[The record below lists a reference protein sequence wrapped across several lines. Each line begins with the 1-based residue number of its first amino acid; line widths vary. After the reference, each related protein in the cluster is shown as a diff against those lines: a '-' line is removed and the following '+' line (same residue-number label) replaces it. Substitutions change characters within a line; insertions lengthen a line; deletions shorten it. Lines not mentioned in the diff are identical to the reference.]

1 MRAVESVNGFS
12 NTAGSP
18 ALPACVRFH
27 GDDELHFIGT
37 QDAWQQDVQLSRG
50 QIHPDDR
57 LIDAD
62 GHLYTLERDAEGH
75 LGCRRAPGR
84 LSLQEVLQ
92 LVRRHAAQDGACC
105 VAKLSAASIAEAISM
120 LA

>member
-1 MRAVESVNGFS
+1 MNGFS
-12 NTAGSP
+12 NSTGRP

-37 QDAWQQDVQLSRG
+37 QDTWQQDVQLSRG
-50 QIHPDDR
+50 KIHPDDR

-62 GHLYTLERDAEGH
+62 GHLYKLERDTDGH
-75 LGCRRAPGR
+75 LRCRRVPGS

-105 VAKLSAASIAEAISM
+105 VAKLSAASIAEAIAM

>member
-1 MRAVESVNGFS
+1 MNGFS
-12 NTAGSP
+12 GATGRP

-37 QDAWQQDVQLSRG
+37 QDAWRQDVQLSRG

-62 GHLYTLERDAEGH
+62 GYLYTLERDADGH

-84 LSLQEVLQ
+84 LSLPEVLQ

-105 VAKLSAASIAEAISM
+105 VAKLSAASIAEAIAM